1 MLEFCQPI
9 HRRWAILKYWL
20 ELMRPSSCYMLVET
34 LHLKYEIFSKA
45 NNAVIIV
52 IYKSVTV
59 MEGGWL
65 WTGFQINRLLFRL
78 ASEEAEWR
86 Q

>member
-1 MLEFCQPI
+1 
-9 HRRWAILKYWL
+9 
-20 ELMRPSSCYMLVET
+20 MLVET

-52 IYKSVTV
+52 IYESVTV